1 MEYKNILL
9 EQRDNIAVLFLNR
22 PNKLNAFTF
31 SMMEEI
37 IAALD
42 SLEADDSV
50 HAVIITGKGRAF
62 CAGADLSSGQD
73 TFNPSFDDFAV
84 QESDLEETLEAFL
97 LLECINAVQESDF
110 RRDSGGILTLRMYK
124 FLKPIVV
131 ACNGPAVGIGASM
144 QLAADIRLAS
154 DQARFGFVFNNR
166 GIVPDACSSW
176 FLPKIVG
183 ISRALELTYSG
194 RIIDAQEALQ
204 LNLVSSIHDSENL
217 LSNAVDIT
225 KKMVQNSAPVSIS
238 LTRQMLWRSLE
249 SSGPYDAHVI
259 ESKAIDSRGAS
270 EDAKEGVSSFLEKR
284 PAEFKNKVSSDMP
297 EFFPWWKD
305 TN

>member
-9 EQRDNIAVLFLNR
+9 EQQDNIAVLSLNR

-31 SMMEEI
+31 SMMEEM

-42 SLEADDSV
+42 ALDADDSV
-50 HAVIITGKGRAF
+50 HALIITGKGRAF

-73 TFNPSFDDFAV
+73 TFNPSFDDF
-84 QESDLEETLEAFL
+84 
-97 LLECINAVQESDF
+97 AVQESDF

-204 LNLVSSIHDSENL
+204 LNLVSSIHDSEKL
-217 LSNAVDIT
+217 LSNALDIT
-225 KKMVQNSAPVSIS
+225 KNMVKNSAPVSIA

-249 SSGPYDAHVI
+249 GSGPYDAHIV

-270 EDAKEGVSSFLEKR
+270 KDAKEGVSSFLEKR
-284 PAEFKNKVSSDMP
+284 ASEFKNQVSSDMP

>member
-1 MEYKNILL
+1 MDYKTILV

-37 IAALD
+37 ISALD
-42 SLEADDSV
+42 SLEANDSI
-50 HAVIITGKGRAF
+50 HAVVITGKGRAF
-62 CAGADLSSGQD
+62 CAGADLSSGQE
-73 TFNPSFDDFAV
+73 TFNPSFDDF
-84 QESDLEETLEAFL
+84 
-97 LLECINAVQESDF
+97 AVQESDF

-176 FLPKIVG
+176 FLPKIIG
-183 ISRALELTYSG
+183 IANALELTYSG
-194 RIIDAQEALQ
+194 RIIDATEALK
-204 LNLVSSIHDSENL
+204 LNLVSSVHDSESL
-217 LSNAVDIT
+217 LTDAVNIT
-225 KKMVQNSAPVSIS
+225 KKMIQNSAPVSIS

-284 PAEFKNKVSSDMP
+284 PAKFKNKVSSDMP
-297 EFFPWWKD
+297 KFFPWWE
-305 TN
+305 

>member
-1 MEYKNILL
+1 VEYKNILL
-9 EQRDNIAVLFLNR
+9 EQQDNIAVLSLNR

-31 SMMEEI
+31 SMMEEM
-37 IAALD
+37 IAVLDALD
-42 SLEADDSV
+42 ADDSI
-50 HAVIITGKGRAF
+50 HALIITGKGRAF
-62 CAGADLSSGQD
+62 CAGADLSSGQE

-84 QESDLEETLEAFL
+84 QED
-97 LLECINAVQESDF
+97 DF

-124 FLKPIVV
+124 FLKPIVI

-183 ISRALELTYSG
+183 ISSALELTYSG
-194 RIIDAQEALQ
+194 RIIDASEALK

-217 LSNAVDIT
+217 LDYAIDFAKN
-225 KKMVQNSAPVSIS
+225 MVKNSAPVSIA

-249 SSGPYDAHVI
+249 GSGPYDAHIV

-270 EDAKEGVSSFLEKR
+270 KDAKEGVSSFLEKR
-284 PAEFKNKVSSDMP
+284 AAEFKNQVSSDMP

>member
-1 MEYKNILL
+1 MDYKTILV

-37 IAALD
+37 ISALD
-42 SLEADDSV
+42 SLEANDSI

-62 CAGADLSSGQD
+62 CAGADLSSGQE
-73 TFNPSFDDFAV
+73 TFNPSFDDF
-84 QESDLEETLEAFL
+84 
-97 LLECINAVQESDF
+97 AVQESDF

-176 FLPKIVG
+176 FLPKIIG
-183 ISRALELTYSG
+183 IANALELTYSG
-194 RIIDAQEALQ
+194 RIIDATEALK
-204 LNLVSSIHDSENL
+204 LNLVSSVHDSESL
-217 LSNAVDIT
+217 LTDAVNIT
-225 KKMVQNSAPVSIS
+225 KNCLLYTSPSPRDATLSRMPSSA
-238 LTRQMLWRSLE
+238 
-249 SSGPYDAHVI
+249 
-259 ESKAIDSRGAS
+259 
-270 EDAKEGVSSFLEKR
+270 
-284 PAEFKNKVSSDMP
+284 
-297 EFFPWWKD
+297 
-305 TN
+305 

>member
-9 EQRDNIAVLFLNR
+9 EQQDNIAVLSLNR

-31 SMMEEI
+31 SMMEEM

-42 SLEADDSV
+42 ALDADDSV
-50 HAVIITGKGRAF
+50 HALIITGKGRAF
-62 CAGADLSSGQD
+62 CAGADLSSGQE
-73 TFNPSFDDFAV
+73 TFNPSFDDF
-84 QESDLEETLEAFL
+84 
-97 LLECINAVQESDF
+97 AVQESDF

-297 EFFPWWKD
+297 EFFPWWED

>member
-9 EQRDNIAVLFLNR
+9 EQQDNIAVLSLNR

-31 SMMEEI
+31 SMMEEM

-42 SLEADDSV
+42 ALDADDSV
-50 HAVIITGKGRAF
+50 HALIITGKGRAF

-73 TFNPSFDDFAV
+73 TFNPSFDDF
-84 QESDLEETLEAFL
+84 
-97 LLECINAVQESDF
+97 AVQESDF

-297 EFFPWWKD
+297 EFFPWWED
-305 TN
+305 TY

>member
-9 EQRDNIAVLFLNR
+9 EQQDNIAVLSLNR

-31 SMMEEI
+31 SMMEEM

-42 SLEADDSV
+42 SLDADDSV
-50 HAVIITGKGRAF
+50 HALIITGKGRAF
-62 CAGADLSSGQD
+62 CAGADLSSGQE

-84 QESDLEETLEAFL
+84 QED
-97 LLECINAVQESDF
+97 DF

-124 FLKPIVV
+124 FLKPIVI

-144 QLAADIRLAS
+144 QLAADVRLAS
-154 DQARFGFVFNNR
+154 DQGRFGFVFNNR

-183 ISRALELTYSG
+183 ISSALELTYSG
-194 RIIDAQEALQ
+194 RIIDASEALK
-204 LNLVSSIHDSENL
+204 LNLVSSIHDLENL
-217 LSNAVDIT
+217 LDNAIDFT
-225 KKMVQNSAPVSIS
+225 KNMVKNSAPVSIA

-249 SSGPYDAHVI
+249 GSGPYNAHIV

-270 EDAKEGVSSFLEKR
+270 KDAKEGVSSFLEKR
-284 PAEFKNKVSSDMP
+284 AAEFKNQVSSDMP

>member
-1 MEYKNILL
+1 VDFKNILL
-9 EQRDNIAVLFLNR
+9 EQRENIAVLFLNR

-37 IAALD
+37 IGALD
-42 SLEADDSV
+42 SLEVDDSV

-73 TFNPSFDDFAV
+73 TFNPSFDDF
-84 QESDLEETLEAFL
+84 
-97 LLECINAVQESDF
+97 AVQESDF

>member
-9 EQRDNIAVLFLNR
+9 EQQDNIAVLSLNR

-31 SMMEEI
+31 SMMEEM

-42 SLEADDSV
+42 ALDADDSV
-50 HAVIITGKGRAF
+50 HALIITGKGRAF

-73 TFNPSFDDFAV
+73 TFNPSFDDF
-84 QESDLEETLEAFL
+84 
-97 LLECINAVQESDF
+97 AVQESDF

-204 LNLVSSIHDSENL
+204 LNLVSSIHDSEKL
-217 LSNAVDIT
+217 LSNALDIT

>member
-1 MEYKNILL
+1 MDYKNILL
-9 EQRDNIAVLFLNR
+9 EQRDNIAVLSLNR

-31 SMMEEI
+31 SMMEEMI
-37 IAALD
+37 DALD
-42 SLEADDSV
+42 ALDADNNI
-50 HAVIITGKGRAF
+50 HALIITGKGRAF
-62 CAGADLSSGQD
+62 CAGADLSSGQE
-73 TFNPSFDDFAV
+73 TFNPSFDDF
-84 QESDLEETLEAFL
+84 
-97 LLECINAVQESDF
+97 AVQESDF

-124 FLKPIVV
+124 FLKPIVI

-144 QLAADIRLAS
+144 QLAADVRLAS

-183 ISRALELTYSG
+183 ISSALELTYSG
-194 RIIDAQEALQ
+194 RIIDASEALK

-217 LSNAVDIT
+217 LDNALDFA
-225 KKMVQNSAPVSIS
+225 KNMVKNSAPVSIAV
-238 LTRQMLWRSLE
+238 TRQMLWRSLE
-249 SSGPYDAHVI
+249 GSGPYDAHIV

-284 PAEFKNKVSSDMP
+284 TAEFKNKVSLDMP
-297 EFFPWWKD
+297 SFFPWWK
-305 TN
+305 

>member
-9 EQRDNIAVLFLNR
+9 EQQDNIAVLSLNR

-31 SMMEEI
+31 SMMEEM

-42 SLEADDSV
+42 ALDADDSV
-50 HAVIITGKGRAF
+50 HALIITGKGRAF

-73 TFNPSFDDFAV
+73 TFNPSFDDF
-84 QESDLEETLEAFL
+84 
-97 LLECINAVQESDF
+97 AVQESDF

-176 FLPKIVG
+176 FLPRIVG

-204 LNLVSSIHDSENL
+204 LNLVSSIHDSEKL
-217 LSNAVDIT
+217 LSNALDIT

>member
-9 EQRDNIAVLFLNR
+9 EQQDNIAVLSLNR

-31 SMMEEI
+31 SMMKEM

-42 SLEADDSV
+42 ALDADDSV
-50 HAVIITGKGRAF
+50 HALIITGKGRAF

-73 TFNPSFDDFAV
+73 TFNPSFDDF
-84 QESDLEETLEAFL
+84 
-97 LLECINAVQESDF
+97 AVQESDF

>member
-1 MEYKNILL
+1 MDYKNILL
-9 EQRDNIAVLFLNR
+9 EQRDNIAVLSLNR

-37 IAALD
+37 IHALD
-42 SLEADDSV
+42 ALDVDDGI
-50 HAVIITGKGRAF
+50 HALIITGKGRAF
-62 CAGADLSSGQD
+62 CAGADLSSGKE

-84 QESDLEETLEAFL
+84 QES
-97 LLECINAVQESDF
+97 NF

-124 FLKPIVV
+124 FLKPIVI

-144 QLAADIRLAS
+144 QLAADVRLAS

-166 GIVPDACSSW
+166 GIVPEACSSW

-183 ISRALELTYSG
+183 ISSALELTYSG
-194 RIIDAQEALQ
+194 RIIDASEALK

-217 LSNAVDIT
+217 LDNAIDFV
-225 KKMVQNSAPVSIS
+225 KNMVKNSAPVSIA

-249 SSGPYDAHVI
+249 GSGPYDAHVV

-284 PAEFKNKVSSDMP
+284 GAEFKNKVSLDMP
-297 EFFPWWKD
+297 SFFPWWK
-305 TN
+305 

>member
-9 EQRDNIAVLFLNR
+9 EQQDNIAVLSLNR

-31 SMMEEI
+31 SMMEEM

-42 SLEADDSV
+42 ALDADDSV
-50 HAVIITGKGRAF
+50 HALIITGKGRAF

-84 QESDLEETLEAFL
+84 QESD
-97 LLECINAVQESDF
+97 F

-124 FLKPIVV
+124 FLKPIVM

-204 LNLVSSIHDSENL
+204 LNLVSSIHDSEKL
-217 LSNAVDIT
+217 LSNALDIT

-297 EFFPWWKD
+297 EFFPWWKN

>member
-1 MEYKNILL
+1 VDYKNILL
-9 EQRDNIAVLFLNR
+9 EQRDNIAVLSLNR

-31 SMMEEI
+31 SMMEEMI
-37 IAALD
+37 DALD
-42 SLEADDSV
+42 ALDADDNI
-50 HAVIITGKGRAF
+50 HALIITGKGRAF
-62 CAGADLSSGQD
+62 CAGADLSSGQE
-73 TFNPSFDDFAV
+73 TFNPSFDDF
-84 QESDLEETLEAFL
+84 
-97 LLECINAVQESDF
+97 AVQESDF

-204 LNLVSSIHDSENL
+204 LNLVSSIHDSEDL
-217 LSNAVDIT
+217 LSDALDIT

>member
-1 MEYKNILL
+1 MDYKNILL
-9 EQRDNIAVLFLNR
+9 EQRDNIAVLSLNR

-31 SMMEEI
+31 SMMEEMI
-37 IAALD
+37 DALD
-42 SLEADDSV
+42 ALDADDKI
-50 HAVIITGKGRAF
+50 HALIITGKGRAF
-62 CAGADLSSGQD
+62 CAGADLSSGQE
-73 TFNPSFDDFAV
+73 TFNPSFDDF
-84 QESDLEETLEAFL
+84 
-97 LLECINAVQESDF
+97 AVQESDF

-124 FLKPIVV
+124 FLKPIVI

-144 QLAADIRLAS
+144 QLAADVRLAS

-183 ISRALELTYSG
+183 ISSALELTYSG
-194 RIIDAQEALQ
+194 RIIDASEALK

-217 LSNAVDIT
+217 LDNALDFA
-225 KKMVQNSAPVSIS
+225 KNMVKNSAPVSIAV
-238 LTRQMLWRSLE
+238 TRQMLWRSLE
-249 SSGPYDAHVI
+249 GSGPYDAHIV

-284 PAEFKNKVSSDMP
+284 TAEFKNKVSLDMP
-297 EFFPWWKD
+297 SFFPWWK
-305 TN
+305 

>member
-1 MEYKNILL
+1 MDYKNILL
-9 EQRDNIAVLFLNR
+9 EQRDNIAVLSLNR

-37 IAALD
+37 IHALD
-42 SLEADDSV
+42 ALDVDDGI
-50 HAVIITGKGRAF
+50 HALIITGKGRAF
-62 CAGADLSSGQD
+62 CAGADLSSGKE

-84 QESDLEETLEAFL
+84 QES
-97 LLECINAVQESDF
+97 NF

-124 FLKPIVV
+124 FLKPIVI

-144 QLAADIRLAS
+144 QLAADVRLAS

-183 ISRALELTYSG
+183 ISSALELTYSG
-194 RIIDAQEALQ
+194 RIIDASEALK
-204 LNLVSSIHDSENL
+204 LNLVSSIHDSANL
-217 LSNAVDIT
+217 LDNAIDFV
-225 KKMVQNSAPVSIS
+225 KNMVKNSAPVSIA

-249 SSGPYDAHVI
+249 GSGPYDAHVV

-284 PAEFKNKVSSDMP
+284 GAEFKNKVSLDMP
-297 EFFPWWKD
+297 SFFPWWK
-305 TN
+305 

>member
-1 MEYKNILL
+1 MDYKNILL
-9 EQRDNIAVLFLNR
+9 EQRDNIAVLSLNR

-31 SMMEEI
+31 SMMEEMI
-37 IAALD
+37 DALD
-42 SLEADDSV
+42 VLDADDNI
-50 HAVIITGKGRAF
+50 HALIITGKGRAF
-62 CAGADLSSGQD
+62 CAGADLSSGQE
-73 TFNPSFDDFAV
+73 TFNPSFDDF
-84 QESDLEETLEAFL
+84 
-97 LLECINAVQESDF
+97 AVQESDF

-124 FLKPIVV
+124 FLKPIVI

-144 QLAADIRLAS
+144 QLAADVRLAS

-183 ISRALELTYSG
+183 ISSALELTYSG
-194 RIIDAQEALQ
+194 RIIDASEALK

-217 LSNAVDIT
+217 LDNALDFA
-225 KKMVQNSAPVSIS
+225 KNMVKNSAPVSIAV
-238 LTRQMLWRSLE
+238 TRQMLWRSLE
-249 SSGPYDAHVI
+249 GSGPYDAHIV

-284 PAEFKNKVSSDMP
+284 TAEFKNKVSLDMP
-297 EFFPWWKD
+297 SFFPWWK
-305 TN
+305 

>member
-9 EQRDNIAVLFLNR
+9 EQQDNIAVLSLNR

-31 SMMEEI
+31 SMMEEM

-42 SLEADDSV
+42 ALDADDSV
-50 HAVIITGKGRAF
+50 HALIITGKGRAF

-84 QESDLEETLEAFL
+84 QESD
-97 LLECINAVQESDF
+97 F

-124 FLKPIVV
+124 FLKPIVM

-204 LNLVSSIHDSENL
+204 LNLVSSIHDSEKL
-217 LSNAVDIT
+217 VSNALDIT

>member
-1 MEYKNILL
+1 MDFQNILL

-22 PNKLNAFTF
+22 PHKLNAFTF

-37 IAALD
+37 ISALD

-62 CAGADLSSGQD
+62 CAGADLSSGQE

-84 QESDLEETLEAFL
+84 QE
-97 LLECINAVQESDF
+97 NDF

>member
-1 MEYKNILL
+1 MDFKNILL
-9 EQRDNIAVLFLNR
+9 EQRENIAVLFLNR

-37 IAALD
+37 ISALD

-84 QESDLEETLEAFL
+84 QESD
-97 LLECINAVQESDF
+97 F

-124 FLKPIVV
+124 FLKPIVM

-154 DQARFGFVFNNR
+154 EQARFGFVFNNR

-204 LNLVSSIHDSENL
+204 LNLVSSIHDSEKL
-217 LSNAVDIT
+217 LSNALDIT

>member
-9 EQRDNIAVLFLNR
+9 EQQDNIAVLSLNR

-31 SMMEEI
+31 SMMEEM

-42 SLEADDSV
+42 ALDADDSV
-50 HAVIITGKGRAF
+50 HALIITGKGRAF
-62 CAGADLSSGQD
+62 CAGADLSSGQE
-73 TFNPSFDDFAV
+73 TFNPSFDDFAL
-84 QESDLEETLEAFL
+84 QEG
-97 LLECINAVQESDF
+97 DF

-124 FLKPIVV
+124 FLKPIVM

-176 FLPKIVG
+176 FLPRIVG

-194 RIIDAQEALQ
+194 RIIDAHEALQ

-217 LSNAVDIT
+217 LSDAVDIT

-270 EDAKEGVSSFLEKR
+270 EDAKEGVSSFLGKR

>member
-1 MEYKNILL
+1 VDYKNILL
-9 EQRDNIAVLFLNR
+9 EQRDNIAVLSLNR

-31 SMMEEI
+31 SMMEEMI
-37 IAALD
+37 DALD
-42 SLEADDSV
+42 ALDADNNI
-50 HAVIITGKGRAF
+50 HALIITGKGRAF
-62 CAGADLSSGQD
+62 CAGADLSSGQE
-73 TFNPSFDDFAV
+73 TFNPSFDDF
-84 QESDLEETLEAFL
+84 
-97 LLECINAVQESDF
+97 AVQESDF

-124 FLKPIVV
+124 FLKPIVI

-144 QLAADIRLAS
+144 QLAADVRLAS

-183 ISRALELTYSG
+183 ISSALELTYSG
-194 RIIDAQEALQ
+194 RIIDASEALK

-217 LSNAVDIT
+217 LDNAIDFV
-225 KKMVQNSAPVSIS
+225 KNMVKNSAPVSIA

-249 SSGPYDAHVI
+249 GSGPYDAHVV

-284 PAEFKNKVSSDMP
+284 GAEFKNKVSLDMP
-297 EFFPWWKD
+297 SFFPWWK
-305 TN
+305 

>member
-1 MEYKNILL
+1 VDYKNILL
-9 EQRDNIAVLFLNR
+9 EQRDNIAVLSLNR

-37 IAALD
+37 IHALD
-42 SLEADDSV
+42 ALDVDDGI
-50 HAVIITGKGRAF
+50 HALIITGKGRAF
-62 CAGADLSSGQD
+62 CAGADLSSGKE

-84 QESDLEETLEAFL
+84 QES
-97 LLECINAVQESDF
+97 NF

-124 FLKPIVV
+124 FLKPIVI

-144 QLAADIRLAS
+144 QLAADVRLAS

-183 ISRALELTYSG
+183 ISSALELTYSG
-194 RIIDAQEALQ
+194 RIIDASEALK

-217 LSNAVDIT
+217 LDNAIDFA
-225 KKMVQNSAPVSIS
+225 KNMVKNSAPVSIA

-249 SSGPYDAHVI
+249 GSGPYDAHAV

-284 PAEFKNKVSSDMP
+284 GAEFKNKVSLDMP
-297 EFFPWWKD
+297 SFFPWWK
-305 TN
+305 

>member
-1 MEYKNILL
+1 MDYKNILL
-9 EQRDNIAVLFLNR
+9 EQRDNIAILSLNR
-22 PNKLNAFTF
+22 PHKLNAFTF

-37 IAALD
+37 ISALD
-42 SLEADDSV
+42 SLDVDDSID
-50 HAVIITGKGRAF
+50 ALIITGKGRAF
-62 CAGADLSSGQD
+62 CAGADLSSGQE

-84 QESDLEETLEAFL
+84 QEL
-97 LLECINAVQESDF
+97 DF

-154 DQARFGFVFNNR
+154 NQARFGFVFNNR

-204 LNLVSSIHDSENL
+204 LNLISSIHDPEDL

-249 SSGPYDAHVI
+249 SSGPYDAHII

-284 PAEFKNKVSSDMP
+284 AAKFKNKVSLDMP
-297 EFFPWWKD
+297 SFFPWWDDKVE
-305 TN
+305 

>member
-1 MEYKNILL
+1 MDFKNILL
-9 EQRDNIAVLFLNR
+9 EQRENIAVLFLNR
-22 PNKLNAFTF
+22 PHKLNAFTF
-31 SMMEEI
+31 SMMQEI
-37 IAALD
+37 ISALD

-62 CAGADLSSGQD
+62 CAGADLSSGQE

-84 QESDLEETLEAFL
+84 QE
-97 LLECINAVQESDF
+97 NDF

-270 EDAKEGVSSFLEKR
+270 EDAKEGVSSFLDKR

>member
-9 EQRDNIAVLFLNR
+9 EQQDNIAVLSLNR

-31 SMMEEI
+31 SMMEEM

-42 SLEADDSV
+42 SLDADDSV
-50 HAVIITGKGRAF
+50 HALIITGKGRAF
-62 CAGADLSSGQD
+62 CAGADLSSGQE
-73 TFNPSFDDFAV
+73 TFDPSFDDFAV
-84 QESDLEETLEAFL
+84 QEG
-97 LLECINAVQESDF
+97 DF

-124 FLKPIVV
+124 FLKPIII

-144 QLAADIRLAS
+144 QLAADVRLAS

-183 ISRALELTYSG
+183 ISSALELTYSG
-194 RIIDAQEALQ
+194 RIIDASEALK
-204 LNLVSSIHDSENL
+204 LNLVSSIHDLENL
-217 LSNAVDIT
+217 LDNAIDFT
-225 KKMVQNSAPVSIS
+225 KNMVKNSAPVSIAV
-238 LTRQMLWRSLE
+238 TRQMLWRSLE
-249 SSGPYDAHVI
+249 GSDPYDAHIV

-284 PAEFKNKVSSDMP
+284 AAEFKNKVSSDMP

>member
-1 MEYKNILL
+1 MDYKNILL
-9 EQRDNIAVLFLNR
+9 EQQDNIAVLSLNR

-31 SMMEEI
+31 SMMEEMI
-37 IAALD
+37 DALD
-42 SLEADDSV
+42 ALDADDSV
-50 HAVIITGKGRAF
+50 HALIITGKGRAF
-62 CAGADLSSGQD
+62 CAGADLSSGQE
-73 TFNPSFDDFAV
+73 TFNPSFDDF
-84 QESDLEETLEAFL
+84 
-97 LLECINAVQESDF
+97 AVQESDF

-124 FLKPIVV
+124 FLKPIVI

-144 QLAADIRLAS
+144 QLAADVRLAS

-183 ISRALELTYSG
+183 ISSALELTYSG
-194 RIIDAQEALQ
+194 RIIDASEALK

-217 LSNAVDIT
+217 LDNAIDFA
-225 KKMVQNSAPVSIS
+225 KNMVKNSAPVSIAV
-238 LTRQMLWRSLE
+238 TRQMLWRSLE
-249 SSGPYDAHVI
+249 GSGPYDAHIV

-284 PAEFKNKVSSDMP
+284 TAEFKNKVSLDMP
-297 EFFPWWKD
+297 SFFPWWK
-305 TN
+305 

>member
-1 MEYKNILL
+1 MDYKTILV

-37 IAALD
+37 ISALD
-42 SLEADDSV
+42 SLEVNDSI
-50 HAVIITGKGRAF
+50 HAVIISGKGRAF
-62 CAGADLSSGQD
+62 CAGADLSSGQE
-73 TFNPSFDDFAV
+73 TFNPSFDDF
-84 QESDLEETLEAFL
+84 
-97 LLECINAVQESDF
+97 AVQESDF

-183 ISRALELTYSG
+183 IANALELTYSG
-194 RIIDAQEALQ
+194 RIIDATEALK
-204 LNLVSSIHDSENL
+204 LNLVSSVHDSESL
-217 LSNAVDIT
+217 LTDAVNIT
-225 KKMVQNSAPVSIS
+225 TKMIQNSAPVSIS

-270 EDAKEGVSSFLEKR
+270 EDAKEGVGSFLEKR
-284 PAEFKNKVSSDMP
+284 PAKFKNKVSSDMP
-297 EFFPWWKD
+297 KFFPWWE
-305 TN
+305 

>member
-1 MEYKNILL
+1 MDFKNILL
-9 EQRDNIAVLFLNR
+9 EQRENIAVLFLNR

-37 IAALD
+37 ISALD

-73 TFNPSFDDFAV
+73 TFNPSFDDF
-84 QESDLEETLEAFL
+84 
-97 LLECINAVQESDF
+97 AVQESDF

-249 SSGPYDAHVI
+249 SSGPYDAHII

-297 EFFPWWKD
+297 EFFPWWED